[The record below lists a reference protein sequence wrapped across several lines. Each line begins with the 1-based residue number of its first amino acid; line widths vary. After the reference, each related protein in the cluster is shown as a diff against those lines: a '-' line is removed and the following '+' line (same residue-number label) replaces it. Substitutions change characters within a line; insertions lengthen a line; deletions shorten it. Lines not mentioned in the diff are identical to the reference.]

1 MSVEESQADSTFVP
15 VEKSLLH
22 VTDDQRQ
29 AALERCESYTAAIA
43 DYLDA
48 RARIPS
54 GLNLGEQYALARR
67 RVLDVLGGTE
77 DDWQQWQWHVRH
89 TITDVD
95 TLAEIIELSDVERGQ
110 VRAVEQRFRWGVSP
124 YFASLMDPTDRACP
138 IRRQA
143 IPSILELQDQ
153 TVETDPE
160 TVIYNSPAPLITR
173 LYPDR
178 LVINVTNACT
188 MFCRHC
194 LRRRHIAH
202 ENVIY
207 ARKDVEQALDYIR
220 RHPEIRDVLITGGDA
235 LSLSDERLDRI
246 LTELDSIPHVEIK
259 RLGTRTLAVLPMR
272 ITDRLCEMLAR
283 HDPLY
288 LNTQLNHPKEITAD
302 VHRAADK
309 LTRAGVLIGNQAVLL
324 RGINADRHVM
334 KKLMQDCLRVK
345 VRPYYIFNCKKLEG
359 IGHFRASIEDG
370 LNIMEYL
377 RNYTSGLAVPTYICT
392 LPNGRGKTPV
402 MPQYLVNINADGK
415 ARFRSW
421 QGYIVDYDDAK
432 RDGDAPEGA
441 R

>member
-1 MSVEESQADSTFVP
+1 MRADGTRAESKFVP
-15 VEKSLLH
+15 VEKSPLH
-22 VTDDQRQ
+22 VTDDQRK

-43 DYLDA
+43 DYLEA
-48 RARIPS
+48 REGIPC
-54 GLNLGEQYALARR
+54 GLDLSNEYAEGRR
-67 RVLDVLGGTE
+67 RVLAALGGTE
-77 DDWQQWQWHVRH
+77 QDWRDWKWHVRH
-89 TITDVD
+89 TITDVNR
-95 TLAEIIELSDVERGQ
+95 LAQIVELSDVEKEQ
-110 VRAVEQRFRWGVSP
+110 IHSVEKRYRWGISP
-124 YFASLMDPTDRACP
+124 YYASLMDPADRRCP
-138 IRRQA
+138 IRMQA
-143 IPSILELQDQ
+143 VPSALEVQDQ

-160 TVIYNSPAPLITR
+160 TVLHNSPAPLITR

-202 ENVIY
+202 ENVVY
-207 ARKDVEQALDYIR
+207 ARGDVERALHYVR
-220 RHPEIRDVLITGGDA
+220 EHAEIRDVLITGGDA
-235 LSLSDERLDRI
+235 FCLSDERLEWI
-246 LTELDSIPHVEIK
+246 LAELHGIPHVEIK
-259 RLGTRTLAVLPMR
+259 RLGTRTPAVLPMR
-272 ITDRLCEMLAR
+272 VTPELCDMLSR
-283 HDPLY
+283 YGPVY
-288 LNTQLNHPKEITAD
+288 LNTQVNHPKEVTED
-302 VHRAADK
+302 LRKAADM
-309 LTRAGVLIGNQAVLL
+309 LTRAGVLLGNQTVLL
-324 RGINADRHVM
+324 RGVNADRHVM

-345 VRPYYIFNCKKLEG
+345 IRPYYIFNCKKLEG

-432 RDGDAPEGA
+432 RDVDAAEGS